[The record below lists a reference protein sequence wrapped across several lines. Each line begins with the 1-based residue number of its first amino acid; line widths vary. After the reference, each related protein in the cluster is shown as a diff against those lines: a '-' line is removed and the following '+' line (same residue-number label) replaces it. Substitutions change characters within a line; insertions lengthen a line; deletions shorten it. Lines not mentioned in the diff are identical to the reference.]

1 MKKRLLMLLC
11 ASALM
16 CSLSG
21 CFVKE
26 LYDNY
31 KTESVTMVVTEE
43 TITALEDFPN
53 LLTADLSGSTC
64 YDAIEDYKAAHPQVD
79 VTYTIK
85 VLDDFFPMDTAALDL
100 SAMTADR
107 LPEVLDALSRL
118 PRLTE
123 INLMSAEGTALL
135 SLTALKTLTDAF
147 PHITYNYQF
156 TFFDQ
161 TIDLYTERLEYVEV
175 QMGDEY
181 EQQLRDMLSVMPKL
195 SYIKLDR
202 CGFTSPVLDSVNKDF
217 PDTKVVWRVFYG
229 KNGNRFNALTD
240 ETVIR
245 SSHYLSNSTV
255 SEMQYL
261 TDVVYMDI
269 GHNETLTDI
278 SFTAHMPNLKLLIVS
293 GSPLTDLSP
302 LSGLEHL
309 EFLEL
314 GFCSWIEDLSP
325 LATCTGLKYLNIGG
339 TPVSDISPL
348 EDLPLERFVCMLSRV
363 PMDVKLAYEASH
375 PDCLVVKQGSQP
387 YGYGWRYIDDGYNF
401 NEYYKTMRLIFHYDE
416 EALLNGYEWDRVTA
430 SDPDWDL

>member
-1 MKKRLLMLLC
+1 MKQKLVMLLG
-11 ASALM
+11 ALMLM

-31 KTESVTMVVTEE
+31 KTESVTMTVTEE
-43 TITALEDFPN
+43 TIVELEDFPN

-64 YDAIEDYKAAHPQVD
+64 YDAIEAYKAAHPEVE

-85 VLDDFFPMDTAALDL
+85 VLDSFYPMDTTALDL
-100 SAMTADR
+100 SDMTADR
-107 LPEVLDALSRL
+107 LPEVMEALTRL
-118 PRLTE
+118 PEIIE
-123 INLMSAEGTALL
+123 INLMAQDGTAKL
-135 SLTALKTLTDAF
+135 SLSELKTLADAY
-147 PHITYNYQF
+147 PHVTYNYQF
-156 TFFDQ
+156 TFFGR
-161 TIDLYTERLEYVEV
+161 TIDLYAERLEYVQVE
-175 QMGDEY
+175 MGDEY

-195 SYIKLDR
+195 GYIKLDR
-202 CGFTSPVLDSVNKDF
+202 CGFTSPVLDGVNKDF
-217 PDTKVVWRVFYG
+217 PNTKVVWRVFYG

-245 SSHYLSNSTV
+245 SSHYLTNDTV

-293 GSPLTDLSP
+293 GSPLKDISP
-302 LSGLEHL
+302 LAGLKNL

-348 EDLPLERFVCMLSRV
+348 ESLPLERFVCMLSRV
-363 PMDVKLAYEASH
+363 PMADKLAYEEAH
-375 PDCLVVKQGSQP
+375 PDCLVVKQGRQP
-387 YGYGWRYIDDGYNF
+387 YGYGWRYIDDGYTF
-401 NEYYKTMRLIFHYDE
+401 NDYYKTMRLIFHYDE